1 MSAGNSVFAD
11 FKEAQSIGSGPLLAA
26 ALTPAAPAQFPDK
39 LRSFYYSTNAVNVS
53 SDLRYALFQDRNTGV
68 KLPKQEQN
76 AWLEIFT
83 AFWKAVGEI
92 LKVEE
97 SRSSWNKVFSAWK
110 EVANVLIRAYSSSGL
125 QAWTVPCLYVVGRYL
140 RTFAM
145 RADAETSSQDSGNF
159 DNGFQDDF
167 VGEFNKN
174 VKLEDAARTIN
185 RMFTLCLSDRYVRVT
200 GGNFLLYEF
209 LVVN

>member
-1 MSAGNSVFAD
+1 MSGGNSVFAD
-11 FKEAQSIGSGPLLAA
+11 FKEAQSVGFGPRLAA

-39 LRSFYYSTNAVNVS
+39 LRSFYYSTNSVNVS
-53 SDLRYALFQDRNTGV
+53 SDLRYTLFQDRSTGV

-83 AFWKAVGEI
+83 AYWKAVGEI

-97 SRSSWNKVFSAWK
+97 SRSSWAKVFDAWK
-110 EVANVLIRAYSSSGL
+110 EVANVLIRGYSNGGL

-140 RTFAM
+140 RIFAM
-145 RADAETSSQDSGNF
+145 RADAETSSQDSGF
-159 DNGFQDDF
+159 GNGFQDDDV

-185 RMFTLCLSDRYVRVT
+185 RIFTLCLSDRYAIVLRESH
-200 GGNFLLYEF
+200 YMA
-209 LVVN
+209 LVY